1 MFNDNTVNVSSLQV
15 AEACGGSSPQ
25 VNWFGLLFSYA
36 DTKKKSSLM
45 LALLEPGD
53 CPVPWTGNLRNLGPV
68 DELTAT
74 SPESSSHFPVKASTH
89 RPSYSSS
96 PVVWIKHAS
105 LHSDIQVILEGT
117 KCLEPFS
124 KISAHFN

>member
-1 MFNDNTVNVSSLQV
+1 MQVS
-15 AEACGGSSPQ
+15 EASGGSNPR

-53 CPVPWTGNLRNLGPV
+53 CPVPWMDNLRSLGPV

-74 SPESSSHFPVKASTH
+74 SSESSSHFPVKASSH

-105 LHSDIQVILEGT
+105 LHSDIQVFEMYRSEGMAGWGGLNFENKST
-117 KCLEPFS
+117 DHHP
-124 KISAHFN
+124 II

>member
-1 MFNDNTVNVSSLQV
+1 MNNVSLFQV
-15 AEACGGSSPQ
+15 AEANGGNNPNT
-25 VNWFGLLFSYA
+25 NWFGLIFSYA

-53 CPVPWTGNLRNLGPV
+53 CPVPWMDNLRSLGPM
-68 DELTAT
+68 DELTST
-74 SPESSSHFPVKASTH
+74 SPDSGHFPVKASTH

-105 LHSDIQVILEGT
+105 LHSDIQVLSRSECSSLLIL
-117 KCLEPFS
+117 
-124 KISAHFN
+124 NN